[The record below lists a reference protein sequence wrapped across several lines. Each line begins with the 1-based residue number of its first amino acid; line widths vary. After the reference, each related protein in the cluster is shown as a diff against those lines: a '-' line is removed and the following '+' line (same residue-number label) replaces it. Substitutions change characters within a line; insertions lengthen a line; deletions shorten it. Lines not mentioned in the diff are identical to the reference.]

1 MKTGKLDS
9 KLLEDIVF
17 RHLSHK
23 RPEVL
28 TRAGIG
34 EDCAVIDFGNYDCV
48 LSTDPITGAVS
59 DIGRLSV
66 HISCNDIASK
76 GIEPL
81 GLLLACMLPEGT
93 TVEEIDIIM
102 AQAGEAAR
110 ELNVEI
116 IGGHTEITG
125 AVNTPVIV
133 STAVGRA
140 LKGQVQGAE
149 NMRFGDYI
157 LMTKGAGIEGAGII
171 AADFGHELES
181 VLTEEEI
188 SEALALL
195 DQVSVVKEGVIA
207 GGIGTSGMH
216 DITEGGV
223 LGAVWEMCQVSRKGA
238 KIYYDAIPIKPLVA
252 KICNHFNIDP
262 LRLISSGS
270 MLIVVSP
277 DKKDEMESAIRAA
290 GIEVS
295 CIGQVTENDGECV
308 LIKDEKSQIIDPPG
322 SDELYKVV
330 FSNS

>member
-9 KLLEDIVF
+9 KLLEEIVF

-23 RPEVL
+23 RPEVI

-34 EDCAVIDFGNYDCV
+34 EDCAVIDFGSYDCV

-81 GLLLACMLPEGT
+81 GLLLACMLPEGIT
-93 TVEEIDIIM
+93 IEEIDTIM
-102 AQAGEAAR
+102 AQAGEAAKA
-110 ELNVEI
+110 LNVEI
-116 IGGHTEITG
+116 IGGHTEVTA
-125 AVNTPVIV
+125 AVNTPIIV
-133 STAVGRA
+133 STALGRA

-149 NMRFGDYI
+149 NMKVGDYI

-171 AADFGHELES
+171 ASDFGHELEA
-181 VLTEEEI
+181 VLAPEELQ
-188 SEALALL
+188 EALSLL
-195 DQVSVVKEGVIA
+195 DQVSVVKEGVLA

-223 LGAVWEMCQVSRKGA
+223 LGAIWEMCQVSGKGA
-238 KIYYDAIPIKPLVA
+238 LIEYDKIPISPVVA
-252 KICNHFNIDP
+252 KICKHFKIDP

-270 MLIVVSP
+270 MLIVVP
-277 DKKDEMESAIRAA
+277 PENKDEIERVIAGA
-290 GIEVS
+290 GIKIS
-295 CIGQVTENDGECV
+295 NIGLVNDNEGECV
-308 LIKDEKSQIIDPPG
+308 LIRDGKRQIIDPPG